1 MFILFIYINLFATFA
16 SGETLYLYNKFFIL
30 TLFYFMTGNEVR
42 SILIEKG
49 FVLAEIADKL
59 GITAQTLNSRLNA
72 KNFKNEYISEL
83 SSVLGISFET
93 QPYQSIDNLMSLIE
107 SQQRTI
113 ESLSRTIENLS
124 KK

>member
-1 MFILFIYINLFATFA
+1 
-16 SGETLYLYNKFFIL
+16 
-30 TLFYFMTGNEVR
+30 MTGNEVR

-124 KK
+124 RK

>member
-1 MFILFIYINLFATFA
+1 
-16 SGETLYLYNKFFIL
+16 
-30 TLFYFMTGNEVR
+30 MTGNEVR
-42 SILIEKG
+42 SILIENG
-49 FVLAEIADKL
+49 FVLAEVANKL

-72 KNFKNEYISEL
+72 KNFKNEYLLEL
-83 SSVLGISFET
+83 SNVLNMSFET
-93 QPYQSIDNLMSLIE
+93 KPVQNIDNLMSLIE

>member
-1 MFILFIYINLFATFA
+1 
-16 SGETLYLYNKFFIL
+16 
-30 TLFYFMTGNEVR
+30 MTGNEVR

-49 FVLAEIADKL
+49 FVLAEVADKL

-72 KNFKNEYISEL
+72 KNFKGEYISEL
-83 SSVLGISFET
+83 SSVLNISFDT
-93 QPYQSIDNLMSLIE
+93 QPIQNIDSLMSLIE

>member
-1 MFILFIYINLFATFA
+1 
-16 SGETLYLYNKFFIL
+16 
-30 TLFYFMTGNEVR
+30 MTGNEVR

-72 KNFKNEYISEL
+72 KNFKNEYISE
-83 SSVLGISFET
+83 T

>member
-1 MFILFIYINLFATFA
+1 
-16 SGETLYLYNKFFIL
+16 
-30 TLFYFMTGNEVR
+30 MTGNEVR

-49 FVLAEIADKL
+49 FVLAEVADKL

-72 KNFKNEYISEL
+72 KNFKGEYISEL
-83 SSVLGISFET
+83 SSVLNISFDT
-93 QPYQSIDNLMSLIE
+93 QPIQNIDSFMSLIE

>member
-1 MFILFIYINLFATFA
+1 
-16 SGETLYLYNKFFIL
+16 
-30 TLFYFMTGNEVR
+30 MTGNEVR

-72 KNFKNEYISEL
+72 KNFKNEL